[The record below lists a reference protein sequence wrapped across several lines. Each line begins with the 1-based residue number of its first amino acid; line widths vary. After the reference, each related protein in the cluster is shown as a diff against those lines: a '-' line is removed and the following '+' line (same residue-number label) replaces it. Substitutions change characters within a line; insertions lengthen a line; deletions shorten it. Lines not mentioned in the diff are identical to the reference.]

1 MIPGIGQ
8 SQMFA
13 SAKLSGKPGW
23 VKPEGYWKRGT
34 DSGGSKTSDLRR
46 QADLR
51 YCVLTSTS
59 PTARCG
65 PACRVVWEGIG
76 QVS

>member
-1 MIPGIGQ
+1 MILGIGQ

-13 SAKLSGKPGW
+13 SAKLFSKSGW
-23 VKPEGYWKRGT
+23 VKPEGRWKRGT
-34 DSGGSKTSDLRR
+34 DFGESKTSDLRR
-46 QADLR
+46 HADMQYR
-51 YCVLTSTS
+51 VLTSTS

-76 QVS
+76 QVP

>member
-1 MIPGIGQ
+1 MILGIGR

-23 VKPEGYWKRGT
+23 VKPEGCWKRGT

-46 QADLR
+46 RADMR
-51 YCVLTSTS
+51 YCARTSTS

-76 QVS
+76 QAS